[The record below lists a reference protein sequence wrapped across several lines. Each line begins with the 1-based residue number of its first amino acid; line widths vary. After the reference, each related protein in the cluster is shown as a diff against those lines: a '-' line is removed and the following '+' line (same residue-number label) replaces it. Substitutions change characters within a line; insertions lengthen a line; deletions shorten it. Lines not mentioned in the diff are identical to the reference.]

1 MNPPLSA
8 TSIST
13 DLDNQVALLL
23 KRSHDFNFLVS
34 LFFKEPNKR
43 ERVRVLERGF
53 FFLLC
58 LPSFV
63 KLCANYVYEN
73 DETNFILTCFLIF
86 FFYVLCDEEEEEGEK
101 RGERH
106 KYNEKDTFTPIFN
119 GEKGEVGYRG
129 LTDGTSSRLSDTFKN
144 TYDLS

>member
-1 MNPPLSA
+1 MSPVISSVLINAVETNTLKRYISA

-23 KRSHDFNFLVS
+23 NRSHDFNFLVS

-86 FFYVLCDEEEEEGEK
+86 LFYVLCEEEEEKREK
-101 RGERH
+101 REERQNIIKKH
-106 KYNEKDTFTPIFN
+106 IYLYF
-119 GEKGEVGYRG
+119 
-129 LTDGTSSRLSDTFKN
+129 
-144 TYDLS
+144 